1 MSTMTLDQPM
11 VARTAVVRTA
21 GHGAARPTEVRLTR
35 RGRVV
40 VFVVGLVALL
50 ALGLLVST
58 GAGASLHAGTPEPT
72 HTVVVAPGDTLWDIA
87 SAAAEGGDVRTMI
100 RHIEDING
108 LPDASLSVGQ
118 SIRVPGRG

>member
-1 MSTMTLDQPM
+1 MSTMTFDRPM
-11 VARTAVVRTA
+11 TAP
-21 GHGAARPTEVRLTR
+21 HAARPAGVRLTR
-35 RGRVV
+35 RGRIV

-58 GAGASLHAGTPEPT
+58 GAGAALRAGTPEPT

-87 SAAAEGGDVRTMI
+87 SSVADGGDVRSMI

-108 LPDASLSVGQ
+108 LPGATLSVGQ
-118 SIRVPGRG
+118 SLRVPGAA